1 MMSKWLDAVVHTS
14 VYHMQQ
20 THYNKIKPPSYFD
33 NHDLNAFNLRRDRE
47 REVDLDEVLH
57 NNELRRRRRIVKS
70 IETVATKPAIP
81 VLHEL
86 DDGANNDDTYLLGKG
101 RLDGGWG
108 PLFDDDLSTYH
119 KMSNDPLDWE
129 KTAAR
134 GFAST
139 TGGRTPSL
147 FLQELAHLASLCTA
161 VAFCTLRNDVEG
173 AKSPLDSHEPGAPFP
188 DPDPDQLSKDVK
200 AEMKSSGLWNIVR
213 YLSGF
218 DKSPANR
225 TRYNAARP
233 MPVLGGVSEN
243 EIKFLQRAKGPSAK
257 VTLAWH
263 WLSEFI
269 IREHLA
275 GSLGAVGPP
284 IISRIIQFLGD
295 GMIYYNHARKTMF
308 IPFPFPHAQLS
319 AVFVITI
326 VFTVPLLMSEYANQ
340 QWLGGVLTFTTVVC
354 LAGLHEV
361 ARELENPFRNVPNE
375 IPLCT
380 LQAMFNESLITM
392 FSGYHPDHFWDG
404 DEFRVK
410 HKNVE
415 EASVRTPSFF
425 GRNASGR
432 TTTAGNSSVVP
443 QSVDNKGLD
452 KPSPP
457 EVCNL
462 M

>member
-1 MMSKWLDAVVHTS
+1 MHSKHEFDVAA
-14 VYHMQQ
+14 
-20 THYNKIKPPSYFD
+20 NK
-33 NHDLNAFNLRRDRE
+33 
-47 REVDLDEVLH
+47 
-57 NNELRRRRRIVKS
+57 
-70 IETVATKPAIP
+70 
-81 VLHEL
+81 
-86 DDGANNDDTYLLGKG
+86 DDSYLLGTG

-108 PLFDDDLSTYH
+108 ALFDDDLSTYH
-119 KMSNDPLDWE
+119 KLSDDPMEWE
-129 KTAAR
+129 KTQQR

-139 TGGRTPSL
+139 AGGRTPSL

-173 AKSPLDSHEPGAPFP
+173 SKSPLDVHEPGAPFP
-188 DPDPDQLSKDVK
+188 AVDPDDLSKETK
-200 AEMKSSGLWNIVR
+200 TEMGANGFLDTIR

-218 DKSPANR
+218 DRSPANR
-225 TRYNAARP
+225 TKYNAARP

-275 GSLGAVGPP
+275 GSLGNVGPP

-295 GMIYYNHARKTMF
+295 GMIFYNHARKCMF

-319 AVFVITI
+319 AFFVITI
-326 VFTVPLLMSEYANQ
+326 VFSVPLLMSQYANVT
-340 QWLGGVLTFTTVVC
+340 WLGALLTFTTVVC

-392 FSGYHPDHFWDG
+392 FSGYHPDHFWDA
-404 DEFRVK
+404 DEFRAK
-410 HKNVE
+410 HKVE
-415 EASVRTPSFF
+415 SHESSIRSNSTPSFF
-425 GRNASGR
+425 GRRNVTSA
-432 TTTAGNSSVVP
+432 TPNSTPSTVIEEAVP
-443 QSVDNKGLD
+443 QSVDNKTTTTSRTDSETKD
-452 KPSPP
+452 KSG
-457 EVCNL
+457 
-462 M
+462 